1 MVSFC
6 TECGAKV
13 EQNFKFCPTCGS
25 EINLSSFT
33 QKGLDETI
41 STTEQVIVCTNCGE
55 ENSLERNVCSSCG
68 VKLNKAQLATVTVS
82 NNIKASTQ
90 TDNRETEN

>member
-25 EINLSSFT
+25 EINLSSSA
-33 QKGLDETI
+33 QKNLDEVASI
-41 STTEQVIVCTNCGE
+41 KSQVESALIVEKKTLLKEMCAVHAE
-55 ENSLERNVCSSCG
+55 
-68 VKLNKAQLATVTVS
+68 
-82 NNIKASTQ
+82 
-90 TDNRETEN
+90 